1 MYSELLAWFN
11 LRKGP
16 QKKSKPTII
25 TTELIVP
32 FCNLYLHF
40 VEDWLSLIAGALL
53 IYLLDHHHA
62 WGTGCLSTI
71 FFFFRLRFT
80 FKVVYI
86 IPYFLFYILFLPF
99 FFAWIKWGPWGVRC
113 CYLRM
118 GWSIRMQGMRWG
130 GLFASYHI
138 MECWEIYHRAEE
150 LLHKSRWN
158 FSFFFLFYFFLRWL
172 WGVCWAGSLF
182 FDPFDFQISPLGL
195 ELRLGL
201 DMLSG

>member
-1 MYSELLAWFN
+1 MSGHWENCVGNTVGGGNALRFGVEEQKVWTTGAKMYSELLAWFN

-99 FFAWIKWGPWGVRC
+99 FFAWIKWGP
-113 CYLRM
+113 
-118 GWSIRMQGMRWG
+118 
-130 GLFASYHI
+130 
-138 MECWEIYHRAEE
+138 
-150 LLHKSRWN
+150 
-158 FSFFFLFYFFLRWL
+158 
-172 WGVCWAGSLF
+172 
-182 FDPFDFQISPLGL
+182 
-195 ELRLGL
+195 
-201 DMLSG
+201 